1 MRKSVPDAVIVG
13 AGPAG
18 STAAFLL
25 ASNGLRVQ
33 VLDRSHFPRE
43 KLCGGLLT
51 WKTIQTLAA
60 AFGVTAATLKSE
72 KIIRVESRGYLVGGR
87 NSRPIH
93 GTLDYPFHLVER
105 KAYDEFWLKRA
116 VSAGAEFR
124 PGTRAMS
131 FNPATRQVVTAD
143 GEILHA
149 RFVLGADGVASRVR
163 SALRRAGKI
172 ADPRGG
178 ETAIAIET
186 FATRRRD
193 RHRHRNLCA
202 ANCFRRLPGPPL
214 PALRLYPLGICL
226 VFSRTRMPGPRHPRA
241 EE

>member
-25 ASNGLRVQ
+25 ASNGLRVV

-60 AFGVTAATLKSE
+60 AFGVTAATLTSE
-72 KIIRVESRGYLVGGR
+72 KIIRHREPRVSRRRPKQPADSRDAGLPLSPGGAQGLR
-87 NSRPIH
+87 SVLAEAGRLRRRRVQARGAGDFLQP
-93 GTLDYPFHLVER
+93 LD
-105 KAYDEFWLKRA
+105 
-116 VSAGAEFR
+116 R
-124 PGTRAMS
+124 PGRDRRRRDSARKVRAWRGRRCKPRAQR
-131 FNPATRQVVTAD
+131 PAAGRQ
-143 GEILHA
+143 A
-149 RFVLGADGVASRVR
+149 RGPA
-163 SALRRAGKI
+163 
-172 ADPRGG
+172 
-178 ETAIAIET
+178 
-186 FATRRRD
+186 RRRD
-193 RHRHRNLCA
+193 RHRHRNVCPA
-202 ANCFRRLPGPPL
+202 HYFRRLPGPPL

-226 VFSRTRMPGPRHPRA
+226 VFPRTRTPDPRHPRA